1 LTAGREP
8 LKQTVDRI
16 IRAHTPV
23 ITSSFYE
30 EMLGKIIAAVKN
42 AGETQ

>member
-1 LTAGREP
+1 MNALEQ
-8 LKQTVDRI
+8 KIDRI

-30 EMLGKIIAAVKN
+30 EMLDRIIAAVKEVGN
-42 AGETQ
+42 EPDKKR